1 MNATASGT
9 IRDRRTAVI
18 EAAIDIARPAEVVF
32 GYCSDHTNEIEWN
45 PAMRR
50 VAKITDEPVGAGTRY
65 EMEFLPSLPIVAEC
79 VRFDP
84 PASWAVTGSGN
95 GMRSSFSG
103 RVTPVP
109 AGARLGLRI
118 EIETHGLLRA
128 ALPQLRR
135 RMPRDLARDIAI
147 IKARLEGRAEPRR
160 PGSDPP
166 AHGSEAAL
174 QAVKTIHTLA
184 WFSIEA
190 CMAYVLYAGF
200 AKRSDRRAG
209 IAAAVVA
216 AESLI
221 FAGNGFRC
229 PLTQVAERLGAE
241 QGSVTDIYLPRWFA
255 RNLPAIHVPL
265 IGLAGFLHARNLRAP
280 ALTRASLIGER
291 GRARVKNTGP
301 GNWGRR

>member
-9 IRDRRTAVI
+9 IRDRRMAVI
-18 EAAIDIARPAEVVF
+18 EVAIDIARPAEEVF
-32 GYCSDHTNEIEWN
+32 GYCSDHTNETEWN

-50 VAKITDEPVGAGTRY
+50 AAKITDGPVGIGTRY
-65 EMEFLPSLPIVAEC
+65 EMEFLPGRPIVAEC

-84 PASWAVTGSGN
+84 PACWAVTGSGN
-95 GMRSSFSG
+95 GMRSSFTG

-109 AGARLGLRI
+109 AGARLDLRM
-118 EIETHGLLRA
+118 EIETYGLLRA
-128 ALPQLRR
+128 ALPLLRR

-147 IKARLEGRAEPRR
+147 IKARLEGPAEPRPPR
-160 PGSDPP
+160 PDP
-166 AHGSEAAL
+166 AARGSEAAL
-174 QAVKTIHTLA
+174 GAIKAIHTLA

-200 AKRSDRRAG
+200 AGRSDRRAG
-209 IAAAVVA
+209 LATAVVA
-216 AESLI
+216 TESLI

-241 QGSVTDIYLPRWFA
+241 RGSVTDIYLPRWFA

-265 IGLAGFLHARNLRAP
+265 IGLAGFLHARNLRA
-280 ALTRASLIGER
+280 RH
-291 GRARVKNTGP
+291 
-301 GNWGRR
+301 

>member
-9 IRDRRTAVI
+9 IKDGRTAVI
-18 EAAIDIARPAEVVF
+18 ETAIDIARPAEAVF
-32 GYCSDHTNEIEWN
+32 GYCSDHSNEIEWN

-50 VAKITDEPVGAGTRY
+50 IAKITDGPVGAGTRY
-65 EMEFLPSLPIVAEC
+65 EMDFLPGRPIVAEC
-79 VRFDP
+79 VRFEP
-84 PASWAVTGSGN
+84 PAGWTVEGSGN
-95 GMRSSFSG
+95 GMRSWFSG

-109 AGARLGLRI
+109 AGARLEFRI
-118 EIETHGLLRA
+118 EIETRGLLRA
-128 ALPQLRR
+128 ALPVLRR
-135 RMPRDLARDIAI
+135 RMPRDLARDIALI
-147 IKARLEGRAEPRR
+147 NARLEGPGETRPPGPGRPR
-160 PGSDPP
+160 
-166 AHGSEAAL
+166 GSEAAL
-174 QAVKTIHTLA
+174 RAVKAVHTLA

-190 CMAYVLYAGF
+190 CMVYVLYAGF
-200 AKRSDRRAG
+200 ARRSDRRAG

-265 IGLAGFLHARNLRAP
+265 IGLAGFLHARNLRD
-280 ALTRASLIGER
+280 
-291 GRARVKNTGP
+291 
-301 GNWGRR
+301 RR